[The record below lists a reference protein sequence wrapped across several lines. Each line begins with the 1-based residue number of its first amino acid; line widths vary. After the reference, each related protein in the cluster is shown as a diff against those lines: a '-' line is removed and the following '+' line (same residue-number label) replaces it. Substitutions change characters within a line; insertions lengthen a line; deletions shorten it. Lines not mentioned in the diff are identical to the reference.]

1 MHRIYPY
8 NYSIRKSVQR
18 VVSKVPTNEN
28 KDHVYNELCTI
39 TIKSMDSSIMNKVSN
54 PKSDDMTSDVK
65 KTEPLGYQSS
75 VLLHESCST
84 TSIAKS
90 YHSNDIEDV
99 RSIEDTDCH
108 FEMEKSSRQH
118 KKASNQNEE
127 ISD

>member
-28 KDHVYNELCTI
+28 KDHVYNELCII
-39 TIKSMDSSIMNKVSN
+39 TMKSMDSSIMNKVSN

-65 KTEPLGYQSS
+65 KTELLGYQSS
-75 VLLHESCST
+75 MLLHESCST
-84 TSIAKS
+84 TSIEKS

-108 FEMEKSSRQH
+108 FEMDRRRVQDNTKRSQT
-118 KKASNQNEE
+118 KMK
-127 ISD
+127 